1 MKVGRCYDCMLRFGS
16 KGLGYHE
23 SVTAPTMLTTIA
35 QLNDVYLAGRKL
47 GTRYFDMGFESDNDD
62 ARRSHTIINPAKPN
76 YTTIF
81 SWRYIYSSDMIHCTL
96 VN

>member
-1 MKVGRCYDCMLRFGS
+1 MLRFGS

-47 GTRYFDMGFESDNDD
+47 GTRYFDMGFESDHDD
-62 ARRSHTIINPAKPN
+62 VG
-76 YTTIF
+76 
-81 SWRYIYSSDMIHCTL
+81 DLIHHHKSGEAEL
-96 VN
+96 